1 LSFRR
6 DQIASADFEM
16 IFETMMELNSAGGD
30 GCFGYEF
37 GSGVADKR
45 WAVDKGG
52 WRIKVGAVCTLI
64 VVIVN
69 IGSDGLCSD
78 LVPAQVHDTIW
89 QRMIA
94 LTEAATQ
101 TIIIPS
107 LLSSSSEGPS
117 KSTVNP
123 NALKGLQEDQLQS
136 PSRQLSLLLLII
148 TILIVGYCAKGDS

>member
-1 LSFRR
+1 MVF
-6 DQIASADFEM
+6 
-16 IFETMMELNSAGGD
+16 
-30 GCFGYEF
+30 
-37 GSGVADKR
+37 V
-45 WAVDKGG
+45 V
-52 WRIKVGAVCTLI
+52 TLF
-64 VVIVN
+64 
-69 IGSDGLCSD
+69 LQ
-78 LVPAQVHDTIW
+78 QVHDTIW